1 MPTTAGGLA
10 RRVRGAQMPTS
21 RTPVNISR
29 AADTPPVPPPTA
41 RDVYGFLTSF
51 SEGVQRGLDDV
62 NAEGEQPP
70 PA

>member
-1 MPTTAGGLA
+1 
-10 RRVRGAQMPTS
+10 MPTS

-70 PA
+70 PG